1 MTKLLIEEEIN
12 VQSNKTVME
21 KIDSHQYRPM
31 SYLDMQR
38 ARAEMDIENDSKRT
52 QLEVLKGEL
61 ELLIGENVDQQI
73 QKMFYEVNL
82 DKKKRAT

>member
-1 MTKLLIEEEIN
+1 MTKSLIEEEIN

-21 KIDSHQYRPM
+21 KIDLHQYRPM

-38 ARAEMDIENDSKRT
+38 ARTEMDIENDSKRT
-52 QLEVLKGEL
+52 QLEVLRGEL

>member
-1 MTKLLIEEEIN
+1 MTKSLIEEEIN

-31 SYLDMQR
+31 SHLDMQR
-38 ARAEMDIENDSKRT
+38 ARTEMDIENDSKRT
-52 QLEVLKGEL
+52 QLEVLRGEL